1 MWRTR
6 SKMLFT
12 VGFGIPLLVLVQMFM
27 YAMYKLFGWDIRL
40 NLLWLCNHWMSR
52 MGWMSV
58 GHFLLLLVLLTFAGT
73 SWLLSVRMIQTRAAM
88 AKLRSMENHI
98 WSERLNARYEYLRRP
113 RFLVVEQSSPV
124 AFTIGLWRPCIVLS
138 TGLLHML
145 DPEEE
150 EAVVYHEV
158 HHLWHRDPLKTTLL
172 SVFAAMMPYI
182 PVLKHTS
189 QQYRIVREIL
199 ADNEAIERTGN
210 AVGIGSALLKLL
222 RACSPTTVE
231 SRTQIIQSSFADT
244 SVNVRIS
251 RLLDPERD
259 VKLRLPRYAILIS
272 ATVFLLLSIL
282 FVWSIG

>member
-1 MWRTR
+1 MWKTR
-6 SKMLFT
+6 SKILFT
-12 VGFGIPLLVLVQMFM
+12 VGLGIPVLVLMQMFM
-27 YAMYKLFGWDIRL
+27 YAMYKIFGWDIRL

-58 GHFLLLLVLLTFAGT
+58 GQFLLLLVLLTFAGT
-73 SWLLSVRMIQTRAAM
+73 SWMMIRRIVQTRAAVT
-88 AKLRSMENHI
+88 KLRSMEI
-98 WSERLNARYEYLRRP
+98 RAWSEELTARYRHLKKP
-113 RFLVVEQSSPV
+113 RFLVVGKPSPV

-138 TGLLHML
+138 TGLLRML
-145 DPEEE
+145 DSDEEK
-150 EAVVYHEV
+150 AVVYHEV
-158 HHLWHRDPLKTTLL
+158 HHLWHRDPLKTMLL
-172 SVFAAMMPYI
+172 SVFATMMPYI

-210 AVGIGSALLKLL
+210 AAGIGSALLKLL
-222 RACSPTTVE
+222 RTCTPSGEGRAMT
-231 SRTQIIQSSFADT
+231 IQSSFADT

-259 VKLRLPRYAILIS
+259 VTLRLPRYAILIS
-272 ATVFLLLSIL
+272 VTVFLLLSVL

>member
-6 SKMLFT
+6 SKILFT
-12 VGFGIPLLVLVQMFM
+12 VGFGIPVLVLIQMFM
-27 YAMYKLFGWDIRL
+27 YAMYKIFGWDIRL
-40 NLLWLCNHWMSR
+40 NVLWLCNHWMSR
-52 MGWMSV
+52 MGWMSI
-58 GHFLLLLVLLTFAGT
+58 GHFLLMLVVLTFAGT
-73 SWLLSVRMIQTRAAM
+73 GWLLSRRIIQTRAAIT
-88 AKLRSMENHI
+88 KLRSMEI
-98 WSERLNARYEYLRRP
+98 RAWSTELNARYQHLKKP
-113 RFLVVEQSSPV
+113 RFLVVDKSSPV

-138 TGLLHML
+138 TGLLSML

-150 EAVVYHEV
+150 KAVVYHEV

-172 SVFAAMMPYI
+172 SVFAVMMPYI
-182 PVLKHTS
+182 PILKHTS

-210 AVGIGSALLKLL
+210 AAGIGSALLKLL
-222 RACSPTTVE
+222 RACSPSGE
-231 SRTQIIQSSFADT
+231 RREMLIQSSFADT

-251 RLLDPERD
+251 RLLNPELD
-259 VKLRLPRYAILIS
+259 VTLRLPRYAILIS

>member
-1 MWRTR
+1 MWKTR
-6 SKMLFT
+6 SKILFT
-12 VGFGIPLLVLVQMFM
+12 VGLGIPVLVLMQMFM
-27 YAMYKLFGWDIRL
+27 YAMYKIFGWDIRL

-58 GHFLLLLVLLTFAGT
+58 GHFLLLLVVLTFVGT
-73 SWLLSVRMIQTRAAM
+73 SWMLAVRIIQTRAAVT
-88 AKLRSMENHI
+88 KLRLMEIRI
-98 WSERLNARYEYLRRP
+98 WSAELNARYKHLKKP
-113 RFLVVEQSSPV
+113 RFLVVDKTSPV

-138 TGLLHML
+138 TGLLSML
-145 DPEEE
+145 DHDEEK
-150 EAVVYHEV
+150 AVVYHEV

-222 RACSPTTVE
+222 RACAPSGEGKSMT
-231 SRTQIIQSSFADT
+231 IQSSFADT

-259 VKLRLPRYAILIS
+259 VTLRLPRYAILIS
-272 ATVFLLLSIL
+272 VTVFLLLSIL